1 MILLPA
7 IDMKDGRCVR
17 LRKGDFATVHQ
28 VANSALETA
37 KRFAGAGARWVHM
50 VDLDG
55 ARDGVRQNFP
65 FLYEVIQNSGLR
77 VELGGGIKN
86 ELDVITVGESGAG
99 RLVIGSAAVGKPE
112 LVSYA
117 LGQYGADRVAVGIDC
132 LNGRVRTSG
141 WEEDSGLDCLEFAA
155 RMEAI
160 GVKTIIFTDIAA
172 DGMLS
177 GPSYEQLAALQGAV
191 SCQIVASGGVTTLD
205 DVKRLRDMG
214 LYGAI
219 IGKAYYAGTLD
230 LAEAIRE
237 AGDQNAG

>member
-17 LRKGDFATVHQ
+17 LKKGEFSTVSQ

-37 KRFAGAGARWVHM
+37 KAFAAAGARWVHM

-55 ARDGVRQNFP
+55 ARDGVRHNFP
-65 FLYEVIQNSGLR
+65 LIYQVIQESGLS

-86 ELDVITVGESGAG
+86 ELDVITVGEAGAA
-99 RLVIGSAAVGKPE
+99 RMVVGSAAVTKPE
-112 LVSYA
+112 VVDYA
-117 LGQYGADRVAVGIDC
+117 LKQYGPERVAVGIDC
-132 LNGRVRTSG
+132 LDGRVRTAG
-141 WEEDSGLDCLEFAA
+141 WEHDSGLRGVELAR
-155 RMEAI
+155 RMEAR
-160 GVKTIIFTDIAA
+160 GVQTLIYTDIAT

-177 GPSYEQLAALQGAV
+177 GPSFEQLAELQGAV
-191 SCQIVASGGVTTLD
+191 GCRIVASGGVTTLD

-219 IGKAYYAGTLD
+219 IGKAYYAGTID
-230 LAEAIRE
+230 LAEAVRE
-237 AGDQNAG
+237 GGAQR

>member
-17 LRKGDFATVHQ
+17 LKKGDFATIHQ

-37 KRFAGAGARWVHM
+37 RAFADAGARWVHM

-65 FLYEVIQNSGLR
+65 YICEVIRQSGLK
-77 VELGGGIKN
+77 VELGGGIKT
-86 ELDVITVGESGAG
+86 EQDVDTVAESGVA
-99 RLVIGSAAVGKPE
+99 RFVIGSAAVTRPE
-112 LVSYA
+112 LVAYA
-117 LGQYGADRVAVGIDC
+117 LARYGDRVAVGIDS
-132 LNGRVRTSG
+132 LNGRVRTAG
-141 WEEDSGLDCLEFAA
+141 WEEDSGLDELEFAGK
-155 RMEAI
+155 MEEL
-160 GVKTIIFTDIAA
+160 GVRTIIFTDIAA

-177 GPSYEQLAALQGAV
+177 GPSFDRLAALQKRV
-191 SCQIVASGGVTTLD
+191 SCNIVASGGVTTLG

-219 IGKAYYAGTLD
+219 IGKAYYAGTVD
-230 LAEAIRE
+230 LAQALRE
-237 AGDQNAG
+237 AGPQA

>member
-17 LRKGDFATVHQ
+17 LKKGEFSTVSQ

-37 KRFAGAGARWVHM
+37 RAFAAAGAKWIHM

-65 FLYEVIQNSGLR
+65 TIYGVIQQSGLS

-86 ELDVITVGESGAG
+86 ELDVITIGEAG
-99 RLVIGSAAVGKPE
+99 VARMVIGSAAVTKPE
-112 LVSYA
+112 VVDYA
-117 LGQYGADRVAVGIDC
+117 LKQYGPDRVAVGIDC
-132 LNGRVRTSG
+132 LNGRVRTAG
-141 WEEDSGLDCLEFAA
+141 WERDSGLDYLELAR
-155 RMEAI
+155 RMEEK
-160 GVKTIIFTDIAA
+160 GVKTIIFTDIAT

-177 GPSYEQLAALQGAV
+177 GPSFEQLAALQKAV
-191 SCQIVASGGVTTLD
+191 GCDIVASGGVTTLD

-237 AGDQNAG
+237 AGPQQ